1 MVNRGSDMVS
11 INAIN
16 GASNQYQQYNQV
28 NAIKPET
35 KQELQALG
43 INSQN
48 IKTEA
53 QAQQII
59 EQFKELQ
66 NVQNQLKVQGPQNVQ
81 DLTVTQQVGKAEDSQ
96 QTQAFAGGQAGAVQG
111 QQPFQMANDITA
123 QLNRLKLGL
132 I

>member
-1 MVNRGSDMVS
+1 MVS
-11 INAIN
+11 ISAIN

-28 NAIKPET
+28 NEIKPET

-48 IKTEA
+48 IKTET

-66 NVQNQLKVQGPQNVQ
+66 NVQNQIKVQGPQNVQ
-81 DLTVTQQVGKAEDSQ
+81 DLNATQQVGKAEDSQ
-96 QTQAFAGGQAGAVQG
+96 QTQAFAGGQAGAIQG